1 MCTKVG
7 ALTWQRS
14 KSQKVLVYSL
24 CYVVPGNSKG
34 WEWGEEQDKTWFRHK
49 RMGVCGKQYTEGC
62 KDRERSLL
70 DRPKITGYYKSSF
83 SVLLLSKPDL

>member
-1 MCTKVG
+1 M
-7 ALTWQRS
+7 
-14 KSQKVLVYSL
+14 YSL

-34 WEWGEEQDKTWFRHK
+34 WEWSEDQDKPGLGTKEW
-49 RMGVCGKQYTEGC
+49 GCGESGTQKAVKT
-62 KDRERSLL
+62 DRERSLL